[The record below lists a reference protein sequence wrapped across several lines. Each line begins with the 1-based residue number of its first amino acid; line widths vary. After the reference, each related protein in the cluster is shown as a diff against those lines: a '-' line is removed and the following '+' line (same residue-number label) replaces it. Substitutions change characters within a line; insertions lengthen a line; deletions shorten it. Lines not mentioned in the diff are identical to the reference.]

1 MCFFVACSLLPA
13 GGLVAGAYRLKQKL
27 VLIDQSSLVFQSFL
41 RAVFRLR

>member
-1 MCFFVACSLLPA
+1 MCFFVAYSLLPA

-27 VLIDQSSLVFQSFL
+27 VLIDQGSLVFQSFL